1 MSSSLMSSC
10 LEIRWDFQGLSTN
23 DFQIT
28 GSSDTITVS
37 QADRKGLCMGKITD
51 QIQTTR
57 KMEILVVGRKTNFTD
72 ISTAVL
78 SSEKGITSQAHQRV
92 SNLNSLEPIF

>member
-1 MSSSLMSSC
+1 MIFRS
-10 LEIRWDFQGLSTN
+10 QAAVT
-23 DFQIT
+23 Q
-28 GSSDTITVS
+28 ITVS

-51 QIQTTR
+51 QTQTTR